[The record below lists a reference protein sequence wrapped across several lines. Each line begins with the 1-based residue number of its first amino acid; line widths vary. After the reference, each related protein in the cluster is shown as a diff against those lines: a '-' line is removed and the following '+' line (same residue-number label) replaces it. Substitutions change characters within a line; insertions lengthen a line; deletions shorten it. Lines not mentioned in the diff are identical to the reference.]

1 MVGHPIKKHAG
12 ANNQSHQTYNNILTG
27 LLACFTYHV
36 QQALKSNKKGVECT
50 SLCALR
56 QAANRINPLQPK
68 LRLGFKLKK
77 HIKKHQHCGQ
87 HQTSIS
93 HTTKKQNHTVI
104 SKYMLTKDSFKAFS
118 CINFNIT

>member
-12 ANNQSHQTYNNILTG
+12 ANNQLHQTYNNILTG

-56 QAANRINPLQPK
+56 QAANRINPLQLK
-68 LRLGFKLKK
+68 LKLGFKLKSTSKNTNIADNTK
-77 HIKKHQHCGQ
+77 HPFRIPQKNKIIQLY
-87 HQTSIS
+87 
-93 HTTKKQNHTVI
+93 QNI
-104 SKYMLTKDSFKAFS
+104 
-118 CINFNIT
+118 C